1 VLPVSKTRTLAGDL
15 ILPDGRALSRE
26 YDRRMTDLRRARMDL
41 VTVLTAGGV
50 SMLGSAA
57 SFVAVPWFVLS
68 TTGSAAKTGLV
79 GAAAGLGAV
88 VSGLV
93 FAPLID
99 RMGHRRVSVTADLL
113 AAMAIATVP
122 WVGGG
127 IPLWTVAGLVFASSA
142 ASMAS
147 STARQS
153 MLPGLSARAGAPL
166 SRASALYWMLQRA
179 ALAFAAVPAAL
190 LIAAVGPLNVL
201 WADSA
206 TFLAAAAIL
215 GLRRLPAG
223 DGEPG
228 QMSVTGQPRGA
239 GQMSET
245 GQPRGAGQMSEAGQ
259 MNETGQMNEAR
270 QPREAGGTGSRH
282 GFREG
287 WRFIRTDRFITLVLA
302 TAILL
307 TAIEAPLV
315 TLVIPVLTVASGPES
330 LGHLVLAYAGGMLA
344 GAAILA
350 VAADRIP
357 RRALAVSCL
366 AVVGSGYIGLAL
378 LPPSWWV
385 AVLALMGV
393 ATGPLAPLIVSS
405 VQQRTPRRMVGQV
418 TGALL
423 ALVMAAIPLGRAVG
437 GYAIQAAGLEVVL
450 ATCALAY
457 LVTMAFLAYS
467 KRSAELLSL
476 PVDGNKA

>member
-1 VLPVSKTRTLAGDL
+1 M
-15 ILPDGRALSRE
+15 
-26 YDRRMTDLRRARMDL
+26 RMSDLRRGRMDL

-93 FAPLID
+93 SGPLMD
-99 RMGHRRVSVTADLL
+99 RIGHRRMSVMADLL
-113 AAMAIATVP
+113 AAAAIAAVP
-122 WVGGG
+122 WVGGS
-127 IPLWTVAGLVFASSA
+127 PLWTVAGLVFTSSA
-142 ASMAS
+142 AGMAS

-153 MLPGLSARAGAPL
+153 MLAGLSKRAGIPL

-179 ALAFAAVPAAL
+179 ALVVAAVPAAL
-190 LIAAVGPLNVL
+190 LIAAAGPLNVL

-215 GLRRLPAG
+215 GIRGLRSLPAG
-223 DGEPG
+223 GTE
-228 QMSVTGQPRGA
+228 
-239 GQMSET
+239 
-245 GQPRGAGQMSEAGQ
+245 
-259 MNETGQMNEAR
+259 
-270 QPREAGGTGSRH
+270 TGSRA
-282 GFREG
+282 GFRQG
-287 WRFIRTDRFITLVLA
+287 WRFIWTDRFITLVLA
-302 TAILL
+302 TAVLL
-307 TAIEAPLV
+307 TALEAPLV

-344 GAAILA
+344 GAALLA
-350 VAADRIP
+350 VAADRVP
-357 RRALAVSCL
+357 RRAFAVLCL
-366 AVVGSGYIGLAL
+366 AVVGVGYTGLVA

-385 AVLALMGV
+385 VVLALMGV

-405 VQQRTPRRMVGQV
+405 VQQRTPVGMVGQV

-423 ALVMAAIPLGRAVG
+423 SLVMAAIPLGRAVG
-437 GYAIQAAGLEVVL
+437 GYAIQTAGLEVVL
-450 ATCALAY
+450 TASAVAY
-457 LVTMAFLAYS
+457 LITMAFLAYS
-467 KRSAELLSL
+467 KRSAELLS
-476 PVDGNKA
+476 PTSG